1 MFEDALLESAKHSPG
16 TQRTVS
22 TAASLL
28 LQTGFIAA
36 VILAPLIAREA
47 MPDLLVQRL
56 PIWIPQPDTPA
67 PEVER
72 SGGST
77 GPGIFVASR
86 TISPPS
92 RIGKLDRRA
101 SVEDVAPVQIGA
113 NHTVGATGVPDF
125 LGNGSGPLI
134 PESPAS
140 KHPIASV
147 LEQGVMVSRVQPVYP
162 HIAIVN
168 RIQGSV
174 HINAIISS
182 TGALESVR
190 AVSGDLTLA
199 RAALDAVRQWRFR
212 PYFLNGKPI
221 EVQTEVIVNF
231 TLN

>member
-1 MFEDALLESAKHSPG
+1 MFEDALLESARRSTGK
-16 TQRTVS
+16 QRTIS

-28 LQTGFIAA
+28 LQTGFLAA
-36 VILAPLIAREA
+36 FIVLPLIARQA
-47 MPDLLVQRL
+47 MPDLLLQRR
-56 PIWIPQPDTPA
+56 PIWIPQLDTPA

-72 SGGST
+72 SGEST
-77 GPGIFVASR
+77 GSAIFVTSR

-92 RIGKLDRRA
+92 RIGKLDRRP
-101 SVEDVAPVQIGA
+101 SVEDVAPAQIGT
-113 NHTVGATGVPDF
+113 NHTTATTGLPDV
-125 LGNGSGPLI
+125 LGNGSGPVI
-134 PESPAS
+134 PENPRS
-140 KHPIASV
+140 KHAIASV
-147 LEQGVMVSRVQPVYP
+147 LERGVVVSRVQPVYP
-162 HIAIVN
+162 HLAIVN

-174 HINAIISS
+174 HINATISS

-212 PYFLNGKPI
+212 PYVLNGKPI

>member
-1 MFEDALLESAKHSPG
+1 MFEQALLESARHSTG
-16 TQRTVS
+16 KQRTIS

-28 LQTGFIAA
+28 LQTGFLAA
-36 VILAPLIAREA
+36 FIVVPLIARQA
-47 MPDLLVQRL
+47 MPGLLVQRP
-56 PIWIPQPDTPA
+56 PIWIPQLETPA
-67 PEVER
+67 PEIQN
-72 SGGST
+72 SGASA
-77 GPGIFVASR
+77 GPGVFIAAR

-92 RIGKLDRRA
+92 RIGKLDRRV
-101 SVEDVAPVQIGA
+101 SVEDVAPVQIGT
-113 NHTVGATGVPDF
+113 NHTTGATGLREI
-125 LGNGSGPLI
+125 LGNGSGPVI
-134 PESPAS
+134 PENPGS
-140 KHPIASV
+140 KHTIASV
-147 LEQGVMVSRVQPVYP
+147 LERGVVVSRVQPVYP
-162 HIAIVN
+162 HLAIVN

-212 PYFLNGKPI
+212 PYVLNGKPI

>member
-1 MFEDALLESAKHSPG
+1 MFEDALLESAKHSPR
-16 TQRTVS
+16 TQRTIS

-28 LQTGFIAA
+28 LQTGFLTAFI
-36 VILAPLIAREA
+36 VVPLIARQA
-47 MPDLLVQRL
+47 MPDLLVQRP
-56 PIWIPQPDTPA
+56 PIWIPQLDTPA
-67 PEVER
+67 PQIQN
-72 SGGST
+72 SGAST
-77 GPGIFVASR
+77 GAGVFIAAR

-92 RIGKLDRRA
+92 RIGELDRRA
-101 SVEDVAPVQIGA
+101 SVEEVAPVQIGT
-113 NHTVGATGVPDF
+113 NHNAGRAGVPDF
-125 LGNGSGPLI
+125 LGNGAGPVI
-134 PESPAS
+134 PENGAR

-147 LEQGVMVSRVQPVYP
+147 LEQGVVVSRVQPVYP

-174 HINAIISS
+174 HINAIISP

-212 PYFLNGKPI
+212 PYVLNGKPI

-231 TLN
+231 TLQ